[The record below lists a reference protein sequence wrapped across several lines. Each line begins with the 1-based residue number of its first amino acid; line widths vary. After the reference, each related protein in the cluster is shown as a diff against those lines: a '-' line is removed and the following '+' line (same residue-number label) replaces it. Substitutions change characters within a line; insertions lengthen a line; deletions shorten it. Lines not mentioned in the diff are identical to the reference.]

1 MCNFVK
7 QIWAFKG
14 LILLCPESMKYSS
27 MCTQVSP
34 VQQMVGRGAEGFMWR
49 TAGQIHLNVEKV
61 LITFIRYKPLIL
73 ISLDLFA
80 DDLLW
85 RQCTAFFMFV
95 NKPRQ
100 IAEEKCRISLTL
112 LLALAIWQGLQ
123 WQLPNKGIDSHA
135 WSQTLMVLVCCKA
148 VANAIVSPII
158 HHWEQPI
165 QALLFILL
173 FFLRNGGDR

>member
-1 MCNFVK
+1 
-7 QIWAFKG
+7 
-14 LILLCPESMKYSS
+14 MKYSS

-61 LITFIRYKPLIL
+61 LITFIHYKPLIL

-95 NKPRQ
+95 NKPWQ
-100 IAEEKCRISLTL
+100 IAEEKRSISLTL
-112 LLALAIWQGLQ
+112 LLASAIWQGLQ

-135 WSQTLMVLVCCKA
+135 WTETLTVFVCCEA
-148 VANAIVSPII
+148 VAKAIVSPII

-165 QALLFILL
+165 QALLFMLYF